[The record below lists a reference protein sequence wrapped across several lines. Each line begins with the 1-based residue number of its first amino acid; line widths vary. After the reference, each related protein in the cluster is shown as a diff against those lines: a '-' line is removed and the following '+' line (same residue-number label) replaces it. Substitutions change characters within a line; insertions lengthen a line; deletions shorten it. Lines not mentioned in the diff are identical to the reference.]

1 MPGEKRLDNAAPVV
15 HATKSRERPVP
26 SALDDNGEDLL
37 DAREVFDY
45 IRDINDPEHP
55 YTLEQLNVV
64 DEDLIK
70 VDLSDKDMPVVDVN
84 FTPTIPHCSLAALIG
99 LSIVIKLHRSLADN
113 VKMRVKITPGSHS
126 TEEAINRQLA
136 DKERVAAALENPS
149 VMSAVNRCLKPVD
162 YD

>member
-1 MPGEKRLDNAAPVV
+1 
-15 HATKSRERPVP
+15 
-26 SALDDNGEDLL
+26 
-37 DAREVFDY
+37 
-45 IRDINDPEHP
+45 
-55 YTLEQLNVV
+55 
-64 DEDLIK
+64 
-70 VDLSDKDMPVVDVN
+70 MPVVDVT

-149 VMSAVNRCLKPVD
+149 VMNAVNRCLKPAE
-162 YD
+162 YE